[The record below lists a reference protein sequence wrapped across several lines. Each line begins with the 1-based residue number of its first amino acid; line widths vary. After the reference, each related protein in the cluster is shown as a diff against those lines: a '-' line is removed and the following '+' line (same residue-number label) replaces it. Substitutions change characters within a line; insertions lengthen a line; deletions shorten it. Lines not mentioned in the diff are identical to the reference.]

1 MLKFNLKPMMMK
13 KLLKANNVY
22 LSKTERLFYCDCKIK
37 IPTKYDVQII
47 DQCFEAMSEIDQKY
61 NSYQENSFVDQINKN
76 SGNWVKVDHQLI
88 DLLQII
94 KKVSSITSGAYDIT
108 SMPLIR
114 LWGFYNE
121 EINSVPSSGDIEKIR
136 KKIDYNQIEIKDDF
150 VKIAEGQEI
159 ITGSF
164 IKAFAVDKAIEI
176 LKENGVED
184 GLINAGGSTI
194 KVINNAEHPTWGIKI
209 PDAKT
214 SVYNEKAEILI
225 SNECF
230 SLSGRNENYITIGNQ
245 KFGHILN
252 AKTGFPSETSQV
264 GVICEQ
270 AFLSDILSTA
280 LFAVEPNQFPNVLKK
295 LQENFEFEFYRI
307 ENNGFTTKS
316 LCFSSLL

>member
-1 MLKFNLKPMMMK
+1 MTMK

-37 IPTKYDVQII
+37 IPTQYSHEIMDE
-47 DQCFEAMSEIDQKY
+47 CFETMAEIDRKY
-61 NSYQENSFVDQINKN
+61 NSYQENSYIDQINKN
-76 SGNWVKVDHQLI
+76 SGNWVEVDRQLI
-88 DLLQII
+88 DLLSLI
-94 KKVSSITSGAYDIT
+94 KKISAITSGAYDIT

-114 LWGFYNE
+114 LWGFYHQENNSIPSQE
-121 EINSVPSSGDIEKIR
+121 NIEQIKQKIDFNKIEINGDYV
-136 KKIDYNQIEIKDDF
+136 KIDK
-150 VKIAEGQEI
+150 GQEI

-164 IKAFAVDKAIEI
+164 IKAFAVDKAVEI
-176 LKENGVED
+176 LKKNGVED
-184 GLINAGGSTI
+184 ALINAGGSTI
-194 KVINNAEHPTWGIKI
+194 KVINNAEHPTWGIRI
-209 PDAKT
+209 PNAKT
-214 SVYNEKAEILI
+214 SVYNEEAKVLI

-230 SLSGRNENYITIGNQ
+230 SLSGRNENYITIGTQ

-252 AKTGFPSETSQV
+252 AKTGFPSETLQV

-280 LFAVEPNQFPNVLKK
+280 LFAVEPNEFPTVLKE

-307 ENNGFTTKS
+307 ENNGFITKS